1 MRREALFLLG
11 VISFFLMASAP
22 FAAEPRSPGRVY
34 RIGWLS
40 PGTVESNVEYVE
52 VFRSGLADLGWN
64 RGNTEIVERYAN
76 RNRERLPELASELV
90 ALKVDVIVAAG
101 DASVHA
107 AIGATRKIPI
117 VFPISS
123 DPIGERLI
131 SSLAHPGGNATGE
144 SYLAPD
150 LYAKELSHLREAMPG
165 LRKVGVVTDN
175 SDPSNEGIVK
185 ALQTAAK
192 TIGVE
197 LKMVDIRP
205 LDDLDARL
213 NAMNSAGVQAITGY
227 VLYPGAL
234 EKLIRFGIANRVPL
248 AGYTEG
254 LPGLLSLEVD
264 DIQMTR
270 RSAYYVDRILRGAN
284 PGDLAVEQPT
294 KFQLI
299 VNLKTAKVFGLAIP
313 QSLLIRAT
321 NIIQ

>member
-1 MRREALFLLG
+1 
-11 VISFFLMASAP
+11 
-22 FAAEPRSPGRVY
+22 
-34 RIGWLS
+34 
-40 PGTVESNVEYVE
+40 
-52 VFRSGLADLGWN
+52 
-64 RGNTEIVERYAN
+64 
-76 RNRERLPELASELV
+76 LPELASELV

-150 LYAKELSHLREAMPG
+150 LYAKELSHLKEAMPG